1 MTQDLHGLIASL
13 REELKQYG
21 EMLALL
27 DQQERVAVSPSPHAS
42 FHATAA
48 LQRQAELVLE
58 ARRWRE
64 TRRRALAR
72 ELRQDED
79 ATVFQLMPLLP
90 PQFRPLLQ
98 SLVEENNDLFQSVQR
113 AARGNHDLLNRSAQS
128 MARFLDLL
136 FPADS
141 VAA

>member
-27 DQQERVAVSPSPHAS
+27 DQQERVAASPSPHAS

-64 TRRRALAR
+64 IRRRALAR
-72 ELRQDED
+72 DLRQDED
-79 ATVFQLMPLLP
+79 ATIFQLMPLLP

-136 FPADS
+136 FPADN

>member
-27 DQQERVAVSPSPHAS
+27 DQQERVAGGTSPHAS

-58 ARRWRE
+58 ARRLRE
-64 TRRRALAR
+64 NRRRSLAR

-79 ATVFQLMPLLP
+79 ATIFQLMPLLP

-98 SLVEENNDLFQSVQR
+98 SLVEENHDLFQSVQR

-128 MARFLDLL
+128 MARFMDLL
-136 FPADS
+136 FPADT